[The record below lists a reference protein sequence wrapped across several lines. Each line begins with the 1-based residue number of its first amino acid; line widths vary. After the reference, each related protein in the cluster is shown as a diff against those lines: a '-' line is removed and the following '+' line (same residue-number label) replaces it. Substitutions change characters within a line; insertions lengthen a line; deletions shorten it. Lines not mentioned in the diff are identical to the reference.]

1 MSYHLHFNETVR
13 DGVRRIAYDQIDR
26 ALDEAAERG
35 GAEASHAVRK
45 RCKKLRGLI
54 RLVRPAFDGY
64 GNTNKA
70 LRDAAR
76 RLSDV
81 RDRQAMIETYDLL
94 MDRYG
99 NEVDRRAMGQVRRRL
114 TADLKAATATD
125 SDSAADAPERWQRF
139 VDDLHAVRDQ
149 AERWELDDDGF
160 DAVAGGLTK
169 TLGRARKAMAK
180 ARKKPTPERLHE
192 WRKRVKYHWYHLRL
206 LKAVYPLGFDGPRK
220 AMKRLSDLLGDAH
233 DLHNFE
239 ATLRRDLDAFPD
251 ATTVEALLALAAAM
265 RQEREAEA
273 FALGQKA
280 LAEKPEHLVKRLA
293 PAWQAWRASA
303 LAETV

>member
-1 MSYHLHFNETVR
+1 MSYHLRFNETVR

-26 ALDEAAERG
+26 ALAEAAERG

-64 GNTNKA
+64 SNTNKM

-81 RDRQAMIETYDLL
+81 RDRQAMLETYDLL
-94 MDRYG
+94 MDRFG
-99 NEVDRRAMGQVRRRL
+99 EEVDRRSMGQVRRRL
-114 TADLKAATATD
+114 TADLKAATAPG
-125 SDSAADAPERWQRF
+125 SDPACDAPERWQQF
-139 VDDLHAVRDQ
+139 VADLRAVRDGV
-149 AERWELDDDGF
+149 ERWELDDDGF
-160 DAVAGGLTK
+160 DAVAGGLSK
-169 TLGRARKAMAK
+169 TLGRARDAMQK

-192 WRKRVKYHWYHLRL
+192 WRKRVKYHGYHLRL

-239 ATLRRDLDAFPD
+239 ATLRRDIELFPD
-251 ATTVEALLALAAAM
+251 ASSVEALVALAGALRAE
-265 RQEREAEA
+265 QEAEA
-273 FALGQKA
+273 FALGEKA
-280 LAEKPEHLVKRLA
+280 LTEKPKHLLKRLE
-293 PAWQAWRASA
+293 PAWAAWHQP
-303 LAETV
+303 TVPENV